1 VILDAAQ
8 IVAGYPFVARRLRR
22 VARCNPVAVQQACE
36 RARALAADV
45 AQEPAAIFFAFAERR
60 RAFPFAW
67 KAMAAF
73 LTRAQA
79 SASGRSLDVAEE
91 DFDPLCVEVLYRRV
105 QWADALA
112 WFGPR
117 VTRAT

>member
-1 VILDAAQ
+1 VILDAAE

-22 VARCNPVAVQQACE
+22 VAMCDPVAVQQACE

-45 AQEPAAIFFAFAERR
+45 AQEPTAIFFAFAERR

-67 KAMAAF
+67 KAMAAI

-79 SASGRSLDVAEE
+79 AASGLSLDVADE
-91 DFDPLCVEVLYRRV
+91 DFDRLCVEVLYRRM
-105 QWADALA
+105 QWADPLA

-117 VTRAT
+117 VTRVT